1 MIIIKDLKIKN
12 YRNARNITLKSLS
25 DINLII
31 GPNNCGKTSILEAI
45 SGLANIRVPYY
56 TLASRK
62 DVNIF
67 EKVHKE
73 RSNIASFSY
82 PLRTE
87 DRYLHKEK
95 VEIEIS
101 LNRQIIDSEVPGVTE
116 KIERIFESKNITF
129 EEKITLLEAE
139 KGTELLCE
147 HLTIFSDQA
156 ILEWI
161 KNNVLCCPESRL
173 QGYKGKDFVG
183 FIRDKQLS
191 LTQKRKWVDFLGRV
205 IDPKI
210 DDEKYERLIR
220 KEGGEDFETTIEEQ
234 GSGVRSLICLA
245 ADILFTNKK
254 IMLIDEPEL
263 GLNPSVKQAFL
274 RFLMQQAKE
283 KQVFIATHDP
293 CFVNPI
299 ILLPNEVSIYTY
311 TPVDEA
317 HFVKIDLNQSR
328 KEPYTF
334 GGYLPH
340 PESLKPIHIY
350 VEGIKDVHRIQKILF
365 EKFDDKIDILNK
377 IGVYHLAGS
386 FWKHLLHT
394 IPSPPHYKAII
405 ILDPDKEK
413 EAEDVCKVYNS
424 VEIVCPRFKFCK
436 DIQEIKESFRDS
448 SIPVYCLK
456 QKDVEQIKIEKEE
469 RLDEI
474 FDILME

>member
-1 MIIIKDLKIKN
+1 LK
-12 YRNARNITLKSLS
+12 
-25 DINLII
+25 
-31 GPNNCGKTSILEAI
+31 AI
-45 SGLANIRVPYY
+45 WELANITIPYY

-62 DVNIF
+62 YKNIF
-67 EKVHKE
+67 EKVRKE
-73 RSNIASFSY
+73 RPEIASFIY
-82 PLRTE
+82 PLRPE

-95 VEIEIS
+95 VEIEIN
-101 LNRQIIDSEVPGVTE
+101 LNRQIIDSEVPGITK
-116 KIERIFESKNITF
+116 KIESIFESKNITL
-129 EEKITLLEAE
+129 EEKITLLET
-139 KGTELLCE
+139 GNITGLLCK

-161 KNNVLCCPESRL
+161 KNNILYCPESRL

-191 LTQKRKWVDFLGRV
+191 LAQKRKWVDFLSRV

-220 KEGGEDFETTIEEQ
+220 KEGGEDFETTIGEQ

-254 IMLIDEPEL
+254 IILIDEPEL

-283 KQVFIATHDP
+283 KQIFIATHDP

-299 ILLPNEVSIYTY
+299 ILLSNGVSIYTY

-328 KEPYTF
+328 EEPYTF

-350 VEGIKDVHRIQKILF
+350 VEGIKDVHRIQEILF
-365 EKFDDKIDILNK
+365 EKFGNKIDIFNK

-386 FWKHLLHT
+386 FWKHLLYT

-413 EAEDVCKVYNS
+413 EAEDVCKDYNS
-424 VEIVCPRFKFCK
+424 VKIVCPKFKFCK
-436 DIQEIKESFRDS
+436 DIQGIKESFRNS
-448 SIPVYCLK
+448 LIPVYCLK
-456 QKDVEQIKIEKEE
+456 QKDVEEVKTEKEE
-469 RLDEI
+469 KLDEI
-474 FDILME
+474 FDILMKQHSDWRPTACVAL